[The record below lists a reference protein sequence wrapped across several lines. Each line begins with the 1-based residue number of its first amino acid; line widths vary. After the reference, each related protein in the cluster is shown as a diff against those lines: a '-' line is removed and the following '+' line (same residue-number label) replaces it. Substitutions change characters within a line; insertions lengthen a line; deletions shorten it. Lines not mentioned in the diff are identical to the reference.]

1 MNFYNYRNINIL
13 RGIRFRT
20 NTKKW
25 LKLLDPAWEGQTIV
39 TEDANQL
46 RRLLFEYI
54 AVATRDHRWVT
65 VLNQE
70 SWDPSDGFF
79 DLLATETSDICLL
92 RSSWYQI
99 PCCFQKL
106 TGPRL
111 GMDLLL
117 VLN

>member
-1 MNFYNYRNINIL
+1 MNSSNYSYKNIL
-13 RGIRFRT
+13 RGIRLRT
-20 NTKKW
+20 NTKKG

-39 TEDANQL
+39 TEDSNQL

-54 AVATRDHRWVT
+54 AVATRDHRRVT
-65 VLNQE
+65 LLNQE

-92 RSSWYQI
+92 TSSWYQI
-99 PCCFQKL
+99 PCCFQKP